1 MDTTSPATLPL
12 PATTLRARGFVFD
25 LDGTL
30 VSNMALHSEA
40 FARFAA
46 RHALPPLTAEMRA
59 RLDGKRNSD
68 IFPILFERALEPAE
82 LSRLAGEKEGLYRG
96 LSRGRLNPVAGLRRL
111 LDHLER
117 RGLPTVVATSAPAAN
132 VVHTLEELGLAARL
146 PRVVRSDEVP
156 QGKPHP
162 DVFLAAARLIGVAPE
177 ECLAFEDAPAG
188 IRAAR
193 AAGMTCVAVTTSFSV
208 ADFEAHDAAPDA
220 AVSDFEAFLAGPGSW
235 LESSEGD
242 PPAS

>member
-1 MDTTSPATLPL
+1 MDRTSPAALHPS
-12 PATTLRARGFVFD
+12 ATALRARGFVFD

-46 RHALPPLTAEMRA
+46 RHALPPLTTEMRA

-68 IFPILFERALEPAE
+68 IFPILFERALAPAD
-82 LSRLAGEKEGLYRG
+82 LGRLADEKEGLYRE
-96 LSRGRLNPVAGLRRL
+96 LSRGRLNPLAGLSRL
-111 LDHLER
+111 LELLER
-117 RGLPTVVATSAPAAN
+117 RGLPTVVATSAPAEN
-132 VVHTLEELGLAARL
+132 VIHTLEELGLAARL

-156 QGKPHP
+156 RGKPHP
-162 DVFLAAARLIGVAPE
+162 DVFLAAARLIGIAPD

-220 AVSDFEAFLAGPGSW
+220 AVPDFEAFLAGPGSW
-235 LESSEGD
+235 LED